1 MDDRAVADQDRGK
14 LPQQSDGPR
23 LGHDD
28 LGDRVLPQLVQAIAQ
43 GGLKAPIDRLT
54 ADIDPQLLG
63 GEGQIVGAGGGFA
76 QVAEHEGLQQRRPGK
91 LALPADQPAVLG
103 HLFGH
108 GPQER
113 LHRRR
118 DPCEDTHR
126 EAPSAKRVC
135 CNKRLVKDFPFFV
148 EPSL

>member
-1 MDDRAVADQDRGK
+1 MDDRAVADQDRGEF
-14 LPQQSDGPR
+14 LQQGHGPG

-28 LGDRVLPQLVQAIAQ
+28 LGDRVLPQIPQAIAQ
-43 GGLKAPIDRLT
+43 GGLKASIDRLT
-54 ADIDPQLLG
+54 ADIDAQLLG
-63 GEGQIVGAGGGFA
+63 GERQIFGTGGGFA
-76 QVAEHEGLQQRRPGK
+76 QVAKHEGLHQARPGE
-91 LALPADQPAVLG
+91 LALAADQPAVLG

-113 LHRRR
+113 WHRRR
-118 DPCEDTHR
+118 DPCEDSHR
-126 EAPSAKRVC
+126 EAPSSKRVC